1 MTGLL
6 GRLVAGSRGFVAVA
20 VVGTFVA
27 GVACLVYGG
36 LATVRIVAQALGG
49 GDFSD
54 RGAKVLAVDVVGM
67 IDLFLLG
74 TILYVVAAG
83 LYQLFF
89 DPAVPL
95 PGWLH
100 VSSLNDLKDQLLGIV
115 IVLLAVTFLGEVV
128 EWDGQGGL
136 LALGVAVGLVVGV
149 LALTMAVLARAHGA
163 PPAPAAPAPA
173 RRRRRRHPA

>member
-1 MTGLL
+1 
-6 GRLVAGSRGFVAVA
+6 VAGSRGFVAVA

-27 GVACLVYGG
+27 GVACLVSGG
-36 LATVRIVAQALGG
+36 LATGQIVAPALGG
-49 GDFSD
+49 GDVSD

-67 IDLFLLG
+67 IDRFLLG
-74 TILYVVAAG
+74 TIRYVVAAG
-83 LYQLFF
+83 RSQLGF

-100 VSSLNDLKDQLLGIV
+100 VSTLNDLKDQLLGIV
-115 IVLLAVTFLGEVV
+115 LVLLAVTFLGEGV

-163 PPAPAAPAPA
+163 PLAHPAPAPA
-173 RRRRRRHPA
+173 RRRRRRRPV